1 MWLKD
6 LLKKRRAQA
15 RAVTAPEDYWHNL
28 GENVVGN
35 ISKDEMLVS
44 RQIDTY
50 KVICRIIA
58 GLPVHYVADLG
69 CNVSIM
75 GVLLRESGYTGEYI
89 GIDAN
94 PHALTIAEKNLSRYE
109 NPYKL
114 FKGNLRKL
122 NFPSNSFE
130 CTILKDVLE
139 HMEDFRPVLGE
150 ALRVASM
157 YAVVANFI
165 PWTEGETIIRKEPT
179 GYFHNLYARK
189 EVYAFIREHGYDVV
203 SVTSSLEKDARPNEI
218 VLLRR
223 ADDLGLG

>member
-1 MWLKD
+1 MMWLKFFW
-6 LLKKRRAQA
+6 KKRRAQTK
-15 RAVTAPEDYWHNL
+15 AVTAPEDYWYNL

-35 ISKDEMLVS
+35 ISKEEMLVS

-50 KVICRIIA
+50 KAICRIIA
-58 GLPVHYVADLG
+58 GLPVRSVADLG

-75 GVLLRESGYTGEYI
+75 GVLLRESDYTGEYI

-94 PHALTIAEKNLSRYE
+94 PHALTIAKKNLSRYE
-109 NPYKL
+109 NSYKL
-114 FKGNLRKL
+114 LEGNLRKL
-122 NFPSNSFE
+122 DFPSSSFE
-130 CTILKDVLE
+130 CIIMKDVLE

-150 ALRVASM
+150 TLRVASM
-157 YAVVANFI
+157 YAIVANFI

-218 VLLRR
+218 VLLKR
-223 ADDLGLG
+223 GG